1 MGTYNYLFMGNVFSI
16 FRFFFGGYKSMDLV
30 EAIKSS
36 VSIYNVLDIY
46 KISYMGDVKEQINCP
61 FHGADVKKS
70 ARIYP
75 DTNTVFCWT
84 CDKVWD
90 VIEFVKEMEDM
101 SFGSACNLL
110 IKRFS
115 INIHMEDY
123 EERFYKIKNTIPFT
137 GDYSD
142 VVERMF
148 REFLGTLTNDQF
160 RVKINEINRC
170 WSLKDLLD
178 KGKTSNKVYIDWL
191 EKCKKFIGG

>member
-1 MGTYNYLFMGNVFSI
+1 
-16 FRFFFGGYKSMDLV
+16 
-30 EAIKSS
+30 
-36 VSIYNVLDIY
+36 
-46 KISYMGDVKEQINCP
+46 
-61 FHGADVKKS
+61 
-70 ARIYP
+70 
-75 DTNTVFCWT
+75 
-84 CDKVWD
+84 
-90 VIEFVKEMEDM
+90 MEDM

-115 INIHMEDY
+115 INIQMEDY

-160 RVKINEINRC
+160 RVKIDKINRC
-170 WSLKDLLD
+170 WLIKDLLD